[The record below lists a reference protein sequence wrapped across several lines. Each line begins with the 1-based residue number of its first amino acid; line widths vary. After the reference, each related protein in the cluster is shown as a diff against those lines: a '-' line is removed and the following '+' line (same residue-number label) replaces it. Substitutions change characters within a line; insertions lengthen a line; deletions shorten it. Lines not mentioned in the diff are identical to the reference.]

1 MSSEQEFFA
10 HLDGAGLLVRKRLS
24 TRNPA
29 DVTGYAVALLGD
41 GAHGG
46 GPVWFSGGKLAADL
60 TWHKLRRRWEPGRA
74 VLAGRFTAPERDA
87 TWEHAAQAATSAAAQ
102 IRSLAASS
110 PAAAADAAWAAADT
124 LHVTA
129 AALGSRV
136 FRQAADTYDRAARVP
151 YGRIPR
157 PRPAGN
163 SLRRAARLLATTT
176 AVTDDN
182 TLALVTLVTRLAALA
197 EAVAELR
204 FAQRRAAQAAAARHA
219 AKQLHAA
226 HSHVTPQPGESLRA
240 RSPTAAQ
247 QARLDAPAL
256 RLFPLRSPA
265 PGTVQARRPPAR
277 SPRKT
282 RGPIR

>member
-1 MSSEQEFFA
+1 
-10 HLDGAGLLVRKRLS
+10 
-24 TRNPA
+24 
-29 DVTGYAVALLGD
+29 
-41 GAHGG
+41 
-46 GPVWFSGGKLAADL
+46 
-60 TWHKLRRRWEPGRA
+60 
-74 VLAGRFTAPERDA
+74 
-87 TWEHAAQAATSAAAQ
+87 
-102 IRSLAASS
+102 
-110 PAAAADAAWAAADT
+110 
-124 LHVTA
+124 VTA

-136 FRQAADTYDRAARVP
+136 LRQAADTYDRAARVP

-157 PRPAGN
+157 PTPAGN

-176 AVTDDN
+176 AVTDD

-265 PGTVQARRPPAR
+265 PGTVQPRRPPAR